1 LELHCAANYLDGPP
15 LASRNRVP
23 TEQSTK
29 PQSLAQIYLH
39 IVFSTKQRHPYF
51 VDDVIRTTM
60 HEFLGGTCNTL
71 ECPVIKVGGATDHVH
86 VLCHLGRTI
95 GVSTLIQELKRVS
108 SIWVK
113 EKYPTLDEFHWQKG
127 YGAFSVSPSHVP
139 DLITYIENQ
148 MEHHKTESF
157 QDEFRRLLRK
167 YGLEWD
173 ERYVWD

>member
-1 LELHCAANYLDGPP
+1 
-15 LASRNRVP
+15 
-23 TEQSTK
+23 
-29 PQSLAQIYLH
+29 
-39 IVFSTKQRHPYF
+39 
-51 VDDVIRTTM
+51 M
-60 HEFLGGTCNTL
+60 
-71 ECPVIKVGGATDHVH
+71 
-86 VLCHLGRTI
+86 
-95 GVSTLIQELKRVS
+95 KRVS

-113 EKYPTLDEFHWQKG
+113 EEYSALDDFHWQKG